1 MASIFH
7 GADNAMRDLKKLKLF
22 APDQFAQALYQESLV
37 ELKEIK
43 KLTPFKTGA
52 LRLSEAVSQPQ
63 REGRRIFVIVS
74 AGGPTV
80 TYAFIVHEDLEAFHK
95 YGQAKYIEQPLAE
108 SAPYMAD
115 RIAKRIDLNKAMK

>member
-7 GADNAMRDLKKLKLF
+7 GADNAMRELKKLKLF